1 MEKQKLN
8 TTLIY
13 VLSIFGFLCCC
24 LAGLGLIPSGIAL
37 FLSNKQLKEAYADP
51 ENYENIEAMK
61 TAKTVALVSLIIN
74 GLFILLVL
82 YRIYEVGGFEA
93 FIEII
98 KEAFEEA
105 KRNSQ

>member
-13 VLSIFGFLCCC
+13 ILSIVGFICCC
-24 LAGLGLIPSGIAL
+24 ILGVGIIPSGIAF

-61 TAKTVALVSLIIN
+61 TAKIVALIVLIIN
-74 GLFILLVL
+74 VL
-82 YRIYEVGGFEA
+82 IVIRVVYVFSTVGYDGFMEQYNEA
-93 FIEII
+93 LEQWQQ
-98 KEAFEEA
+98 A
-105 KRNSQ
+105 Q